1 MRTED
6 VITRA
11 FDSIAKNVEKA
22 DLTDN
27 EKNAVKI
34 SLNKMRTY
42 YDKKMEEVSKTKN
55 SYIAREKMFR
65 VQTEMVEDIVEL
77 NDIVEGKRYIKEVTN
92 KSEIVDKKYS
102 IDGRSYSVVEI
113 NLNPN
118 GKKYNLVVKDDV
130 MYITSIINRRLVK
143 EEKKGFFKIKRLS

>member
-1 MRTED
+1 MKTED

-42 YDKKMEEVSKTKN
+42 YDKKMEEISKTRN
-55 SYIAREKMFR
+55 FYVAREKMFR

-92 KSEIVDKKYS
+92 KNEIVDKKYS